1 VTFVG
6 TLLRVLGLKSWD
18 ASDKNLSFI
27 YSPLPLLAM
36 VEITLL
42 ITVKLE
48 PFNSGLPFKDASKD
62 EGE

>member
-18 ASDKNLSFI
+18 ASDKNLGFI
-27 YSPLPLLAM
+27 YSPLLLLAM
-36 VEITLL
+36 VETASLTIA
-42 ITVKLE
+42 KSE
-48 PFNSGLPFKDASKD
+48 ASNSELPFRDASRD